1 MDLRIGKVTAV
12 SNGAA
17 RVRFE
22 DDGFTSGWLRIIS
35 APPDVS
41 VDVDVSV
48 TGGGSDSSDSPV
60 SPSGGEDDVTAKAS
74 TTAKVTAWVPT
85 IGQTV
90 LCAYGEGFNADGF
103 ILGGL

>member
-1 MDLRIGKVTAV
+1 MELRIGKVTAV

-22 DDGFTSGWLRIIS
+22 DDGFTSGWLRIVS

-48 TGGGSDSSDSPV
+48 TDRKSV
-60 SPSGGEDDVTAKAS
+60 V
-74 TTAKVTAWVPT
+74 
-85 IGQTV
+85 
-90 LCAYGEGFNADGF
+90 
-103 ILGGL
+103 

>member
-1 MDLRIGKVTAV
+1 MELRIGKVTAV
-12 SNGAA
+12 SNGTA

-22 DDGFTSGWLRIIS
+22 DDGFTSGWLRIVS
-35 APPDVS
+35 APP
-41 VDVDVSV
+41 DVSV

-60 SPSGGEDDVTAKAS
+60 SPSGGEDDVTAETSA
-74 TTAKVTAWVPT
+74 TAKVTAWVPT